1 MRDRLCVVSKK
12 QARPG
17 IDLIIL
23 THGTESKQISYRWI
37 ILVMFHMHQVIVDI
51 VDFGD
56 ILIISQPGSFGVN
69 NTGIMELSIVG
80 IAYIMKIKVGKYGK
94 YE

>member
-12 QARPG
+12 QARLG
-17 IDLIIL
+17 MDLIIL

-51 VDFGD
+51 GD
-56 ILIISQPGSFGVN
+56 IHIISHPRSFGVN
-69 NTGIMELSIVG
+69 NTEIMELSNVG
-80 IAYIMKIKVGKYGK
+80 ITYIIKIKVGKYGK